1 MHGRGYYLFYRA
13 LSVLDQTST
22 IAVIMWCRLKRLP
35 TVVISVSCQF
45 AKTCLR
51 FWSVRTIKKSP
62 GLRYDNRDKTG
73 KKWNR
78 GNHFPVNTIDQ
89 KNVDNGIKLR
99 EILLVSE
106 NLTCLGYTEERMDDW
121 MNACD
126 VELQAL
132 DIKKSIVL
140 DICSS
145 VL

>member
-1 MHGRGYYLFYRA
+1 M
-13 LSVLDQTST
+13 
-22 IAVIMWCRLKRLP
+22 
-35 TVVISVSCQF
+35 
-45 AKTCLR
+45 
-51 FWSVRTIKKSP
+51 
-62 GLRYDNRDKTG
+62 
-73 KKWNR
+73 NR
-78 GNHFPVNTIDQ
+78 GNNFPVNTIDR